1 MTEVTVITP
10 PDFLANDNLK
20 IVLICPGVEVRKSI
34 NQILKDINED
44 VDLYLYDD
52 ADSNDID
59 WLLQRV
65 LTSDISILDLD
76 HCPSIVKNLAG
87 YLISRKNVFYLTNDE
102 VTPYYMISNNRI
114 YDLYWLKETLE
125 RNK

>member
-20 IVLICPGVEVRKSI
+20 IVLIYPGVEVRKSI
-34 NQILKDINED
+34 NTILKNVNQD
-44 VDLYLYDD
+44 VDLYLYEDYQ
-52 ADSNDID
+52 SQHID

-65 LTSDISILDLD
+65 LTCDITILDID
-76 HCPSIVKNLAG
+76 ECTSIVKNLAS

-102 VTPYYMISNNRI
+102 ITPYYMISNNRV
-114 YDLYWLKETLE
+114 YDLHWLPKTLE
-125 RNK
+125 RIE